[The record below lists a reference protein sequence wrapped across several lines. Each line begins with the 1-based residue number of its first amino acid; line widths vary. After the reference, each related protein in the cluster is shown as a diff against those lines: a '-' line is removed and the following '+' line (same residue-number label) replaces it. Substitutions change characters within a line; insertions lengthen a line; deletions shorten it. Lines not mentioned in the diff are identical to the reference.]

1 VTSARFYH
9 LAEMVFEA
17 ASYLADHDRVAMER
31 LVETGTLLTA
41 IGEREEAAEERQQEQ
56 PQLPGMG

>member
-1 VTSARFYH
+1 
-9 LAEMVFEA
+9 MVFEA

-31 LVETGTLLTA
+31 LLETGTLLTA